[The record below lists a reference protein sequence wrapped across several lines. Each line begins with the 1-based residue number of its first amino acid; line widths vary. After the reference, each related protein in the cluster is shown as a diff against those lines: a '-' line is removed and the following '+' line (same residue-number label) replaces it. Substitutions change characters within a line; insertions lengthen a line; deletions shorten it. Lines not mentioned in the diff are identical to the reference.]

1 MRQWTSA
8 SLHSDPLDVDAAE
21 AAAEVSGHVQQGL
34 VPNKERTQAIW
45 PRLMTLVRFAADRF
59 RHGSE

>member
-1 MRQWTSA
+1 
-8 SLHSDPLDVDAAE
+8 VDAAE